1 MCIHSFAACVAQPQY
16 SIRLAL
22 LASIDAG
29 RRRNPGD
36 FRKTRVKAVMDS
48 MRKMLLH
55 ISMED
60 FLESSADTMVAL
72 AEKFEITKAQNEEIK
87 PHILSTSP
95 HLPGQ

>member
-1 MCIHSFAACVAQPQY
+1 
-16 SIRLAL
+16 
-22 LASIDAG
+22 
-29 RRRNPGD
+29 
-36 FRKTRVKAVMDS
+36 MDS